1 MNSFRRTVFVT
12 VLTTVSLLL
21 AQPNQAIA
29 QTNNPAEE
37 EAIKAVII
45 GETDAYIR
53 RDLDAW
59 VAYFVDSPQTS
70 YALTPSNAPGTVSYR
85 QGFATI
91 KQGMKAWMKMS
102 PKSDMISE
110 GRDNWTIKIVGN
122 MAWARFVQHTTLVA
136 TNTKMDLVEL
146 KVMEKIN
153 GQWKISTSTT
163 IADFKNAN
171 PPVKSTY

>member
-1 MNSFRRTVFVT
+1 MNSFLCTVFVT

-21 AQPNQAIA
+21 AQSNRAFA
-29 QTNNPAEE
+29 QTANPEE

-59 VAYFVDSPQTS
+59 VNFYVDSPQTS
-70 YALTPSNAPGTVSYR
+70 YALTPSNAPGTVASR
-85 QGFATI
+85 QGFQEM
-91 KQGMKAWMKMS
+91 KQSMKRWMTMS
-102 PKSDMISE
+102 PKSEMTSD

-153 GQWKISTSTT
+153 GQWKISTSDT
-163 IADFKNAN
+163 IADFKNAS
-171 PPVKSTY
+171 PPMKSTY

>member
-1 MNSFRRTVFVT
+1 MKNT
-12 VLTTVSLLL
+12 LLL
-21 AQPNQAIA
+21 ACLFLPALQAFA
-29 QTNNPAEE
+29 QTANADDEA
-37 EAIKAVII
+37 AIKAAII

-59 VAYFVDSPQTS
+59 VGSFVDSPQTS
-70 YALTPSNAPGTVSYR
+70 YALTPSNAPGTVASR
-85 QGFATI
+85 QGFQEM
-91 KQGMKAWMKMS
+91 KQSMKRWMTMS

-153 GQWKISTSTT
+153 GQWKISTSAT
-163 IADFKNAN
+163 IADFKNAT
-171 PPVKSTY
+171 PPMKSTY